1 MKELIR
7 IRVQYASRQQCC
19 KTHQR
24 PLPLPFYTGTT
35 YAVSSGNCPSFSC
48 FSIVFFNSAGSD
60 VLQKKTTTFSHGH
73 PVRRIWHHAISFFGS
88 SLKTV
93 FTYHHCPCPS
103 RNFLWSDNA
112 CTADHYSGHAAPSLG
127 WIWLTCG
134 CVSCDPGCTH
144 WRIVINGWE
153 TWTFAVAVGVCCA
166 RVRWEIILLLT
177 FETAP
182 FIFVYPVLSISYC

>member
-7 IRVQYASRQQCC
+7 VRVQYASRQQCC

-60 VLQKKTTTFSHGH
+60 VLQKKTITFSLGH

-127 WIWLTCG
+127 WIWLPCG
-134 CVSCDPGCTH
+134 YVSCDPGCTLL
-144 WRIVINGWE
+144 RG
-153 TWTFAVAVGVCCA
+153 VGV
-166 RVRWEIILLLT
+166 VKQHNLVIKML
-177 FETAP
+177 
-182 FIFVYPVLSISYC
+182 YSISETTCFGQKLPSSGFYTD